1 MSSISPVIAI
11 VLVVLL
17 VALGLAVAWLVVR
30 CRMLVSR
37 LTDACRQLSA
47 CMELAPFCAYAKD
60 IDGRY
65 IYENRKLI
73 DCTRR
78 CLPHITSFIGRTD
91 RDFFPADQAEQYMA
105 DDREVI
111 RTRTPIAFTNTST
124 DVDGEV
130 HHWATVKFPWID
142 DRGRDCVIGLSVDS
156 TEVRRA
162 QQNARLSEDRCRLAL
177 EAGRMGSMSLDL
189 KTLMLDV
196 SDVFAMLHG
205 SPSTKQLSFQD
216 CLARLHPDDRP
227 NVEKALTAT
236 LDGFAPRR
244 LVYRVIKDDG
254 TIAWIELVGDVCND
268 DDGRPAVLR
277 AVGFDVTDRLAAV
290 EELKNRKGMLRRLL
304 EVQEN
309 ERQTLCHELHDGMMQ
324 YAIGAKMLLESVRD
338 DTASA
343 ALAERLDSA
352 LECLTRGIAEGRQV
366 IRGVRSAVLDDL
378 GLGAAIEDLGD
389 QLAAAGVTVSLDLDT
404 DLESLEPKLRTTV
417 YRVVQ
422 ESLANVRKHAETD
435 RASVTIRR
443 TPGDIQVFVRDAGRG
458 FDVDEARRRGFGLVG
473 MIERVRLAG
482 GACTIESRPGSGA
495 EVTARLPVPD
505 DNEAAAAT
513 APAGAYA
520 AATPDVLAR

>member
-1 MSSISPVIAI
+1 MSSISPAVAI

-17 VALGLAVAWLVVR
+17 VALGLAVAWLALT
-30 CRMLVSR
+30 CRMLVRR
-37 LTDACRQLSA
+37 LTETCRQLSA
-47 CMELAPFCAYAKD
+47 CMEVAPFCAYAKD
-60 IDGRY
+60 PDGRY

-73 DCTRR
+73 ECTSR
-78 CLPHITSFIGRTD
+78 CLPHITTFIGGTD
-91 RDFFPADQAEQYMA
+91 LDFFPADQAEQYIA
-105 DDREVI
+105 HDREVL
-111 RTRTPIAFTNTST
+111 RTRTPLAFANTST
-124 DVDGEV
+124 DVEGRV

-142 DRGRDCVIGLSVDS
+142 AQGRDCVIGLSVDS
-156 TEVRRA
+156 TEIQRA
-162 QQNARLSEDRCRLAL
+162 QADARASEDRCRLAL

-189 KTLMLDV
+189 TTMMLDA
-196 SDVFAMLHG
+196 SPVFATLHG
-205 SPSTKQLSFQD
+205 TPGTTRMSFQD
-216 CLARLHPDDRP
+216 SLARLHPEDRAKI
-227 NVEKALTAT
+227 EEALTAT
-236 LDGFAPRR
+236 LGGDAPRR
-244 LVYRVIKDDG
+244 LVYRVVKDDG
-254 TIAWIELVGDVCND
+254 SIAWIELVGDVCND
-268 DDGRPAVLR
+268 GAGRPAVVR
-277 AVGFDVTDRLAAV
+277 AVGFDVTDRQAAL
-290 EELKNRKGMLRRLL
+290 EELTNRKRMLRRLL

-324 YAIGAKMLLESVRD
+324 YAIGAKMLLETVRD

-343 ALAERLDSA
+343 VLAERLDSA

-389 QLAAAGVTVSLDLDT
+389 QLAAAGVTVSLDLDA

-435 RASVTIRR
+435 RATVTIRR
-443 TPGDIQVFVRDAGRG
+443 TPGEIHVRVRDAGRG

-482 GACTIESRPGSGA
+482 GSCTIESRPGAGA
-495 EVTARLPVPD
+495 EVTARLPVPED
-505 DNEAAAAT
+505 DDAAESA

-520 AATPDVLAR
+520 AATPDVRAR